1 MTQRMDD
8 AFAATRAENRPALV
22 TFVMAGD
29 PNFDTA
35 KEIVLGLPD
44 AGADVI
50 ELGMPFSDPMADG
63 PAIQAA
69 GQRALKAGQ
78 DMKKT
83 LELVRQFRAQNSSTP
98 IVLMGYYNPIY
109 IYGVDQFLA
118 DALDAGLMADRC
130 GFAAGRR

>member
-83 LELVRQFRAQNSSTP
+83 LELVRQFRAKT
-98 IVLMGYYNPIY
+98 
-109 IYGVDQFLA
+109 
-118 DALDAGLMADRC
+118 
-130 GFAAGRR
+130 AARRLC